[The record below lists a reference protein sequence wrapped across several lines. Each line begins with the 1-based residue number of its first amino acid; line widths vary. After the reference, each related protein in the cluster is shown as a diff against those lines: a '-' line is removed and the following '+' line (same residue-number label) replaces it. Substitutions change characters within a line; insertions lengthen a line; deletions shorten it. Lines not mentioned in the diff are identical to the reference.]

1 MKLQEGNVFTD
12 ICSSF
17 ILSGGNRYIICT
29 MGHVTWCGNH
39 CPGHQS
45 SPGYLHPLLLTSGSN
60 HRRPIQNCSV
70 VNVPHQYWHL
80 VVATK
85 THTAGKWAVC
95 ILLEC
100 CFVWIL
106 FFSSVWGFRMDL
118 FGFLFWFE
126 GLSENVV
133 LSFTIGPFSEVRFS
147 KVCVVWRYFQTKLIN
162 YKTVWVILVPIIK
175 YYLYTCQRWRVYI
188 LFVLLKNLPDSTEY
202 FWSSLHIVIILLI
215 TSFPRREDCKILY
228 YSVLSSVTGFVI
240 YPFVFC
246 NLPLSWMWNQW
257 HTCQWQVEQFSSYRK
272 DEDTKQSL
280 RWNHQ

>member
-1 MKLQEGNVFTD
+1 MFSQS
-12 ICSSF
+12 ICASV

-45 SPGYLHPLLLTSGSN
+45 SPGYLPSLPWTSDLGTCTPCCW
-60 HRRPIQNCSV
+60 HLV
-70 VNVPHQYWHL
+70 VITGDLFKIVQLWTYPSPHQYWHL

-100 CFVWIL
+100 CLVWIL

-147 KVCVVWRYFQTKLIN
+147 KVCVVWRYFETKLIN
-162 YKTVWVILVPIIK
+162 YKTVCVILVPIIK

-215 TSFPRREDCKILY
+215 TSFPRREDCK
-228 YSVLSSVTGFVI
+228 
-240 YPFVFC
+240 
-246 NLPLSWMWNQW
+246 
-257 HTCQWQVEQFSSYRK
+257 
-272 DEDTKQSL
+272 
-280 RWNHQ
+280 